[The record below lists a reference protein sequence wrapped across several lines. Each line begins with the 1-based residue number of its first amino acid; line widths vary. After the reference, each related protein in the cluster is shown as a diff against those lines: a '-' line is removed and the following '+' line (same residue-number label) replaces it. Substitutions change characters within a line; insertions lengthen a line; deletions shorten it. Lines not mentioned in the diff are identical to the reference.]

1 MQTYSLIFD
10 GDHGNTR
17 EIAKINAL
25 TDDGRSKPES
35 GILDEARTV
44 IASFC
49 AERNFKIYYTRIWTK
64 DGATVFDVGSHTEFF
79 RLQPPI
85 NMDNLWDEVSR
96 DEEE

>member
-35 GILDEARTV
+35 GILDEPPSAPSAILKSITPAYGLRT
-44 IASFC
+44 APPSSMWAATLSFS
-49 AERNFKIYYTRIWTK
+49 
-64 DGATVFDVGSHTEFF
+64 VS
-79 RLQPPI
+79 
-85 NMDNLWDEVSR
+85 NLP
-96 DEEE
+96 